1 MIRHAKSVAELI
13 RFNFLHF
20 LCTSKLFFKS
30 EKAGSK
36 KVGWIKILEIVLT
49 VSSLLALNQE
59 QFSKGTF
66 FIVCF

>member
-13 RFNFLHF
+13 RFNFVHF
-20 LCTSKLFFKS
+20 LCTRKLFFKS
-30 EKAGSK
+30 EKAGSREGR
-36 KVGWIKILEIVLT
+36 VDKILEIVLS

-59 QFSKGTF
+59 QFNKGTF

>member
-13 RFNFLHF
+13 RFNFVHF

-30 EKAGSK
+30 EKAGSREGR
-36 KVGWIKILEIVLT
+36 VDKILEIVLS

-59 QFSKGTF
+59 QFNKGTF